1 MLPQEK
7 CFVKLD
13 KVILV
18 QSYVWVPQDT
28 VICPVLFIQ
37 NINDILDNR
46 AVLRFVLEM
55 CQRLSK

>member
-1 MLPQEK
+1 MLPLAK
-7 CFVKLD
+7 CFGKLD

-18 QSYVWVPQDT
+18 QIYVWVPQDT

-37 NINDILDNR
+37 HINDILNNR
-46 AVLRFVLEM
+46 AVLRFVLEI